1 MGSVDCTDNPV
12 DDNDHGSVDRIEV
25 ENKYVSLG
33 SKPDYDLVANEIE
46 SEITI
51 GSRVTPAD
59 LEAWSTE
66 FPWIDQLIET
76 LVNNGAL
83 TVRQIY
89 DYLTLKPL
97 FEASELRLLAPDTCR
112 LQRSIFYYLLCLDRV
127 LGEEE
132 ERVITDEERRGIAYV
147 RSRALAAACQRLWK
161 TPGYEDQG
169 IIINFPNKFLCTCG
183 VHTTLNR
190 FMPIF
195 IIYLFYRAI

>member
-12 DDNDHGSVDRIEV
+12 DDDDHGSVDRIGD
-25 ENKYVSLG
+25 ENEYLPDG
-33 SKPDYDLVANEIE
+33 SKPDCDLVADEIE

-59 LEAWSTE
+59 MEAWSAE
-66 FPWIDQLIET
+66 FSWIDQLIET
-76 LVNNGAL
+76 LVNSGAL

-97 FEASELRLLAPDTCR
+97 LEASELRLLAPDTCR

-161 TPGYEDQG
+161 IPGYEDQG
-169 IIINFPNKFLCTCG
+169 IIIIIILTN
-183 VHTTLNR
+183 LNGS
-190 FMPIF
+190 
-195 IIYLFYRAI
+195 